1 MIENNRY
8 VLKRPSDAPVSPRFT
23 IDYEKELNPAQY
35 AAVTALDGPV
45 LVIAGAGS
53 GKTRTLV
60 YRVARFI
67 ESGLPPQNLLLLTF
81 TRKAAQEMLSRAG
94 LLLGTVCDRVAGGTF
109 HSFSNTIL
117 RRHGT
122 AIGLEP
128 AFTILDRPD
137 GEDVIQ
143 LLRNA
148 RGLGERE
155 KRFPRKNTLS
165 DMFSASVNKATG
177 LDEVVLTEYPHF
189 AGHLDEIL
197 ELEKAYTDYKRQRS
211 LLDYDDLLLK
221 LQELLETQRE
231 IREQLSETYRA
242 IMVDEY
248 QDTNKIQARVVRL
261 LCANHENVM
270 VVGDDAQ
277 SIYSFRGAHFKNIMD
292 FPKEFP
298 RARLFK
304 LEENYRSTQPILN
317 LTNEIINQAREKYPK
332 HLFTHQKEG
341 RPPTLVQAENENW
354 QSRFVC
360 QKVLELREEGVPLEE
375 IAVLFRSSHHS
386 FDLEI
391 ELIKHGLPFVKR
403 GGFKFIETTH
413 VKDVLAHL
421 RVLHNPR
428 DAVSWNRL
436 LLLIDGV
443 GPKKSQSIISAISAA
458 MAKETDMS
466 AAGLYSASRSRVSQ
480 HAGWLKALK
489 AQAEQKAG
497 GSSLKEVTRLFEDLL
512 GAPGVP
518 SEQLNRIYSY
528 YTPLLSQR
536 FDDYPKRIKDL
547 EHLYA
552 ITERYL
558 KLDEFLSDITLEP
571 PSEAVS
577 EIEPTGRED
586 EKLILSTIH
595 SAKGL
600 EWHTVF
606 IIWAL
611 DGKLPSIYS
620 FDDDEQLE
628 EERRLMYV
636 AATRAKKGLY
646 ITYPVNVYDK
656 VLGTVLSR
664 PTRFLDGIP
673 RALYDTWSLVEED
686 V

>member
-1 MIENNRY
+1 VNDQSQY
-8 VLKRPSDAPVSPRFT
+8 VLKRPAADPILPRFK
-23 IDYEKELNPAQY
+23 IEYEKELNSAQY
-35 AAVTALDGPV
+35 AAITALEGPV

-60 YRVARFI
+60 YRVARYI
-67 ESGLPPQNLLLLTF
+67 ESGHPAQNLLLLTF

-94 LLLGTVCDRVAGGTF
+94 LLLGTVCDHVAGGTF

-117 RRHGT
+117 RRYGS
-122 AIGLEP
+122 AIRIDP
-128 AFTILDRPD
+128 SFTILDRPD

-143 LLRNA
+143 HLRNA

-155 KRFPRKNTLS
+155 KRFPRKSTLS
-165 DMFSASVNKATG
+165 DIFSASVNKATP
-177 LDEVVLTEYPHF
+177 LEEIVLTDYPHF
-189 AGHLDEIL
+189 SDHLDEIVD
-197 ELEKAYTDYKRQRS
+197 LEKAYTDYKRQRS
-211 LLDYDDLLLK
+211 LLDYDDLLVK
-221 LQELLETQRE
+221 LQELLEVHRE
-231 IREQLSETYRA
+231 TREHLSEIYRA

-248 QDTNKIQARVVRL
+248 QDTNKIQARVARL
-261 LCANHENVM
+261 LCATHENIM

-298 RARLFK
+298 NARIFK

-317 LTNEIINQAREKYPK
+317 LTNEIINQATEKYTK
-332 HLFTHQKEG
+332 HLFTRQKEG
-341 RPPTLVQAENENW
+341 NQPVVVQAENENW

-360 QKVLELREEGVPLEE
+360 QRLLELREEGVPLQDM
-375 IAVLFRSSHHS
+375 AVLFRSSHHS

-391 ELIKHGLPFVKR
+391 ELVKHGLPFIKR

-421 RVLHNPR
+421 RVLQNPR

-436 LLLIDGV
+436 LLLIEGV
-443 GPKKSQSIISAISAA
+443 GPKKSQNIISAIL
-458 MAKETDMS
+458 KETDW
-466 AAGLYSASRSRVSQ
+466 VKV
-480 HAGWLKALK
+480 LKTQSESL
-489 AQAEQKAG
+489 AG
-497 GSSLKEVTRLFEDLL
+497 GSVLSELVRMFEDLHTSP
-512 GAPGVP
+512 AVP
-518 SEQLNRIYSY
+518 AEQLNRIYSY
-528 YTPLLSQR
+528 YIPLLPHR
-536 FDDYPKRIKDL
+536 FDDYPKRIRDL

-552 ITERYL
+552 ITERYM
-558 KLDEFLSDITLEP
+558 KLDEFLSDIALEP
-571 PSEAVS
+571 PNEAISDV
-577 EIEPTGRED
+577 EPTVRES

-600 EWHTVF
+600 EWHSVF

-611 DGKLPSIYS
+611 DGKFPSMYS
-620 FDDDEQLE
+620 FDNPEEIE

-646 ITYPVNVYDK
+646 IIYPVNVFDK
-656 VLGTVLSR
+656 VLGTVLTK

-673 RALYDTWSLVEED
+673 RSSYNYWSLVE
-686 V
+686 

>member
-1 MIENNRY
+1 MEANRY
-8 VLKRPSDAPVSPRFT
+8 VLRRPSDLSVSPRYT

-60 YRVARFI
+60 YRVARYI
-67 ESGLPPQNLLLLTF
+67 ESGLPPENLLLLTF

-109 HSFSNTIL
+109 HSFSNMIL
-117 RRHGT
+117 RRRGT
-122 AIGLEP
+122 AIGLDP

-137 GEDVIQ
+137 GEDAIH

-165 DMFSASVNKATG
+165 DMFSASVNKATA
-177 LDEVVLTEYPHF
+177 LEEIVLTDYPHF
-189 AGHLDEIL
+189 SDHLGEIL
-197 ELEKAYTDYKRQRS
+197 ELEKAYADYKRQRS

-231 IREQLSETYRA
+231 VRGQLSETYRA

-298 RARLFK
+298 KARIFK

-341 RPPTLVQAENENW
+341 RPPVVVQAENENW

-360 QKVLELREEGVPLEE
+360 QKVLELREEGVPLET

-421 RVLHNPR
+421 RVLQNPR

-443 GPKKSQSIISAISAA
+443 GPKKSQSIIAA

-466 AAGLYSASRSRVSQ
+466 AAGSQ
-480 HAGWLKALK
+480 NAGWLKALK
-489 AQAEQKAG
+489 VQSEQKAG
-497 GSSLKEVTRLFEDLL
+497 GSPLKEVTRLFDDLL
-512 GAPGVP
+512 AAPQLP

-528 YTPLLSQR
+528 YTPHLSQR

-552 ITERYL
+552 ITERYM

-611 DGKLPSIYS
+611 DGKFPSMYS
-620 FDDDEQLE
+620 FDSDEELE

-636 AATRAKKGLY
+636 AATRAQKGLY

-664 PTRFLDGIP
+664 QSRFLDGLP
-673 RALYDTWSLVEED
+673 RSLYNTWSLVEED
-686 V
+686 M

>member
-1 MIENNRY
+1 VIENNRY
-8 VLKRPSDAPVSPRFT
+8 VLRRPSAAQGSTRFT

-35 AAVTALDGPV
+35 AAVTALEGPV

-67 ESGLPPQNLLLLTF
+67 ESGLPPHNLLLLTF
-81 TRKAAQEMLSRAG
+81 TRKAALEMLNRAG
-94 LLLGTVCDRVAGGTF
+94 VLLGTVCDRVAGGTF

-117 RRHGT
+117 RRYGSEG
-122 AIGLEP
+122 GLDP

-143 LLRNA
+143 LLRNS

-155 KRFPRKNTLS
+155 RRFPRKNTLS
-165 DMFSASVNKATG
+165 DMFSASVNKAIG
-177 LDEVVLTEYPHF
+177 LEEIVLTDYPHF
-189 AGHLDEIL
+189 SEHLEEIL
-197 ELEKAYTDYKRQRS
+197 HLERAYTDYKRQRS

-221 LQELLETQRE
+221 LQELLEAHRE
-231 IREQLSETYRA
+231 IREQLSENYRA

-261 LCANHENVM
+261 LCATHENIM

-298 RARLFK
+298 SARIFS

-332 HLFTHQKEG
+332 HLFTHQKAG
-341 RPPTLVQAENENW
+341 NPPVVVQAESENW

-375 IAVLFRSSHHS
+375 IAILFRSSHHS

-391 ELIKHGLPFVKR
+391 ELIKHGLPFIKR
-403 GGFKFIETTH
+403 GGFKFIETIH

-421 RVLHNPR
+421 RVLQNPR

-436 LLLIDGV
+436 LLLREGI
-443 GPKKSQSIISAISAA
+443 GPKKSQSIIAA
-458 MAKETDMS
+458 LAKETD
-466 AAGLYSASRSRVSQ
+466 
-480 HAGWLKALK
+480 WLKALK
-489 AQAEQKAG
+489 AQMDQK
-497 GSSLKEVTRLFEDLL
+497 GSGSALNELVRLFEDLL
-512 GAPGVP
+512 SGPAFP
-518 SEQLNRIYSY
+518 SEQLNRIYGY

-536 FDDYPKRIKDL
+536 FDDYPKRVKDL

-552 ITERYL
+552 ITERYM

-577 EIEPTGRED
+577 EIEPTGGEN

-600 EWHTVF
+600 EWHSVF

-611 DGKLPSIYS
+611 DGKFPSMYS
-620 FDDDEQLE
+620 FDNEDELE

-646 ITYPVNVYDK
+646 ITFPVNIYDR
-656 VLGTVLSR
+656 VLGTVLSK
-664 PTRFLDGIP
+664 PTRFLDNIP
-673 RALYDTWSLVEED
+673 RSLYKIWSLIEED
-686 V
+686 I

>member
-1 MIENNRY
+1 VVENNHY
-8 VLKRPSDAPVSPRFT
+8 VLKRPFAVPISPRFT

-81 TRKAAQEMLSRAG
+81 TRKAALEMLNRAG

-117 RRHGT
+117 RRYGSEG
-122 AIGLEP
+122 GLDP
-128 AFTILDRPD
+128 GFTILDRPD

-143 LLRNA
+143 LLRNS

-177 LDEVVLTEYPHF
+177 LEEIVLTEYPHF
-189 AGHLDEIL
+189 SEHLDEIQQL
-197 ELEKAYTDYKRQRS
+197 ERAYTDYKRQRS

-221 LQELLETQRE
+221 LQELLEAKRE

-261 LCANHENVM
+261 LCATHENIM

-298 RARLFK
+298 KSRIFN

-317 LTNEIINQAREKYPK
+317 LTNEIINQARERYPK

-341 RPPTLVQAENENW
+341 RPPVVVQAENENW

-421 RVLHNPR
+421 RVLQNPR

-436 LLLIDGV
+436 LLLRDGI
-443 GPKKSQSIISAISAA
+443 GSKKSQAIIAA
-458 MAKETDMS
+458 LAKETD
-466 AAGLYSASRSRVSQ
+466 
-480 HAGWLKALK
+480 WLKALK
-489 AQAEQKAG
+489 AQADQKS
-497 GSSLKEVTRLFEDLL
+497 GSALNELVRLFEDLL
-512 GAPGVP
+512 SGPAIP
-518 SEQLNRIYSY
+518 SEQLSRIFGY

-536 FDDYPKRIKDL
+536 FDDYPKRAKDL

-552 ITERYL
+552 ITERYIR
-558 KLDEFLSDITLEP
+558 LDDFLSDITLEP

-600 EWHTVF
+600 EWHSVF

-611 DGKLPSIYS
+611 DGKFPSMYS
-620 FDDDEQLE
+620 FDNDDELE

-646 ITYPVNVYDK
+646 ITFPVNIYDR

-664 PTRFLDGIP
+664 PTRFLDNIP
-673 RALYDTWSLVEED
+673 RSMYHIWSLSEED
-686 V
+686 M

>member
-1 MIENNRY
+1 MVENNRY

-117 RRHGT
+117 RRHGP

-177 LDEVVLTEYPHF
+177 LDEIVLTEYPHF
-189 AGHLDEIL
+189 SDHLNEIL
-197 ELEKAYTDYKRQRS
+197 ELEKAYTDFKRQRS

-231 IREQLSETYRA
+231 IREQLSGTYRA
-242 IMVDEY
+242 VMVDEY

-298 RARLFK
+298 KARLFK

-341 RPPTLVQAENENW
+341 RPPVLVQAENENW

-360 QKVLELREEGVPLEE
+360 QRVLELREEGVPLDE
-375 IAVLFRSSHHS
+375 IAILFRSSHNS

-391 ELIKHGLPFVKR
+391 ELIKHGLPFIKR

-421 RVLHNPR
+421 RVLQNPR

-436 LLLIDGV
+436 FLLIDGV
-443 GPKKSQSIISAISAA
+443 GPKKSQSIIAA
-458 MAKETDMS
+458 MAREAD
-466 AAGLYSASRSRVSQ
+466 
-480 HAGWLKALK
+480 WLKALK
-489 AQAEQKAG
+489 VQSEHKTG
-497 GSSLKEVTRLFEDLL
+497 GSALKEVTRLFEDLL
-512 GAPGVP
+512 GAHGVP

-577 EIEPTGRED
+577 EIAPTGRED

-611 DGKLPSIYS
+611 DGKLPSMYS
-620 FDDDEQLE
+620 FDNEEDLE

-646 ITYPVNVYDK
+646 ITYPVNVYDRA
-656 VLGTVLSR
+656 LGTVLSK
-664 PTRFLDGIP
+664 PTRFLDGISKS
-673 RALYDTWSLVEED
+673 LYNTWSLVEED
-686 V
+686 L

>member
-1 MIENNRY
+1 MVENNRY
-8 VLKRPSDAPVSPRFT
+8 VLKRPSDSPVSPRFT

-35 AAVTALDGPV
+35 AAATVLDGPV

-94 LLLGTVCDRVAGGTF
+94 LLLGAICDRVAGGTF

-122 AIGLEP
+122 AIGLDP

-177 LDEVVLTEYPHF
+177 LDEVVLTEYSHF
-189 AGHLDEIL
+189 SDHLNEIL
-197 ELEKAYTDYKRQRS
+197 KLEKAYTDYKKQRS

-221 LQELLETQRE
+221 LQELLETHRE

-242 IMVDEY
+242 VMVDEY

-292 FPKEFP
+292 FPKAFP
-298 RARLFK
+298 KARVFK

-341 RPPTLVQAENENW
+341 RPPVLVQAENENY

-360 QKVLELREEGVPLEE
+360 QRVLELREEGVPLDE
-375 IAVLFRSSHHS
+375 IAVLFRSSHNS

-421 RVLHNPR
+421 RVLQNPR

-436 LLLIDGV
+436 LLLIEGV

-458 MAKETDMS
+458 TAKETE
-466 AAGLYSASRSRVSQ
+466 
-480 HAGWLKALK
+480 WLKALK
-489 AQAEQKAG
+489 VQSEQKAG
-497 GSSLKEVTRLFEDLL
+497 GPALKEVTRLFEDLL
-512 GAPGVP
+512 AAPVVP

-577 EIEPTGRED
+577 EIAPTGRPIGRED

-620 FDDDEQLE
+620 FDNDEELE

-656 VLGTVLSR
+656 ALGTVLSK
-664 PTRFLDGIP
+664 PTRFLDGIS
-673 RALYDTWSLVEED
+673 RSLYNTWSLVE
-686 V
+686 

>member
-1 MIENNRY
+1 MVETNRY
-8 VLKRPSDAPVSPRFT
+8 VLKRPSDSPVSPRFT

-81 TRKAAQEMLSRAG
+81 TRKAAQEMLGRAG

-148 RGLGERE
+148 RGLGGRE

-165 DMFSASVNKATG
+165 DLFSASVNKATG
-177 LDEVVLTEYPHF
+177 LDEIVLTDYPHF
-189 AGHLDEIL
+189 SEHLNEIL
-197 ELEKAYTDYKRQRS
+197 ELEKAYTDFKRQRS

-298 RARLFK
+298 KARLFK

-317 LTNEIINQAREKYPK
+317 LTNAIINQAREKYPK

-341 RPPTLVQAENENW
+341 RPPVLVQAEDENW

-360 QKVLELREEGVPLEE
+360 QRVLELRDEGVPLGE
-375 IAVLFRSSHHS
+375 IAILFRSSRHS

-391 ELIKHGLPFVKR
+391 ELIRHGLPFIKR

-421 RVLHNPR
+421 RVLQNPR

-436 LLLIDGV
+436 FLLIDGV
-443 GPKKSQSIISAISAA
+443 GPKKSQSIIAA
-458 MAKETDMS
+458 MAKETD
-466 AAGLYSASRSRVSQ
+466 
-480 HAGWLKALK
+480 WLKILK
-489 AQAEQKAG
+489 VQSEQKAG
-497 GSSLKEVTRLFEDLL
+497 GSALKEVTRLFEDLL
-512 GAPGVP
+512 GVPGVP
-518 SEQLNRIYSY
+518 SEQLNRIYGY

-558 KLDEFLSDITLEP
+558 RLDEFLSDITLEP

-577 EIEPTGRED
+577 EIEPTERSIGREG

-611 DGKLPSIYS
+611 DGKLPSMYS
-620 FDDDEQLE
+620 FDNDEEME

-656 VLGTVLSR
+656 MLGTVLSK
-664 PTRFLDGIP
+664 PTRFLDGIS
-673 RALYDTWSLVEED
+673 RSLYNTWSLVEED
-686 V
+686 L

>member
-1 MIENNRY
+1 
-8 VLKRPSDAPVSPRFT
+8 
-23 IDYEKELNPAQY
+23 
-35 AAVTALDGPV
+35 
-45 LVIAGAGS
+45 
-53 GKTRTLV
+53 
-60 YRVARFI
+60 
-67 ESGLPPQNLLLLTF
+67 
-81 TRKAAQEMLSRAG
+81 
-94 LLLGTVCDRVAGGTF
+94 
-109 HSFSNTIL
+109 
-117 RRHGT
+117 
-122 AIGLEP
+122 
-128 AFTILDRPD
+128 
-137 GEDVIQ
+137 
-143 LLRNA
+143 
-148 RGLGERE
+148 
-155 KRFPRKNTLS
+155 
-165 DMFSASVNKATG
+165 MFSASVNKATG
-177 LDEVVLTEYPHF
+177 LDEIVLTEYPHF
-189 AGHLDEIL
+189 SDHLNEIL
-197 ELEKAYTDYKRQRS
+197 ELEKAYTDFKRQRS

-221 LQELLETQRE
+221 LQELLETRRE

-242 IMVDEY
+242 VMVDEY

-298 RARLFK
+298 KARLFK

-341 RPPTLVQAENENW
+341 RPPVLVQAENENW

-360 QKVLELREEGVPLEE
+360 QRVLELREEGVPLDE
-375 IAVLFRSSHHS
+375 IAILFRSSHHS

-391 ELIKHGLPFVKR
+391 ELIKHGLPFIKR

-421 RVLHNPR
+421 RVLQNPR

-436 LLLIDGV
+436 FLLIDGV
-443 GPKKSQSIISAISAA
+443 GPKKSQSIIAALLAA
-458 MAKETDMS
+458 MAKGTD
-466 AAGLYSASRSRVSQ
+466 
-480 HAGWLKALK
+480 WLKALK
-489 AQAEQKAG
+489 VQSEQKTG
-497 GSSLKEVTRLFEDLL
+497 GAALKEVTRLFEDLL
-512 GAPGVP
+512 GAPVVP

-577 EIEPTGRED
+577 DVEPTGQED

-611 DGKLPSIYS
+611 DGKLPSMYS
-620 FDDDEQLE
+620 FDNEEEME

-656 VLGTVLSR
+656 ALGMVLSK

-673 RALYDTWSLVEED
+673 RSLYNTWSLVEED
-686 V
+686 M

>member
-1 MIENNRY
+1 MNDHSQY
-8 VLKRPSDAPVSPRFT
+8 VLKRPAPESIPHPFK
-23 IDYEKELNPAQY
+23 IEYEKELNAAQL
-35 AAVTALDGPV
+35 AAVTALEGPV

-60 YRVARFI
+60 YRVARYI
-67 ESGLPPQNLLLLTF
+67 ESGLPAQNLLLLTF

-117 RRHGT
+117 RRYGS
-122 AIGLEP
+122 AIRIDP
-128 AFTILDRPD
+128 SFTILDRPD

-143 LLRNA
+143 HLRNA

-155 KRFPRKNTLS
+155 KRFPRKSTLS
-165 DMFSASVNKATG
+165 DIFSASVNKAIP
-177 LDEVVLTEYPHF
+177 LEEVVLTDYPHF
-189 AGHLDEIL
+189 SIHLEEIMD
-197 ELEKAYTDYKRQRS
+197 LEKAYNDYKRQRS
-211 LLDYDDLLLK
+211 LLDYDDLLVQ
-221 LQELLETQRE
+221 LQELLEDHRE
-231 IREQLSETYRA
+231 TREHLSEIYRA

-248 QDTNKIQARVVRL
+248 QDTNKIQARVARL
-261 LCANHENVM
+261 LCATHENIM

-298 RARLFK
+298 NARIFK

-317 LTNEIINQAREKYPK
+317 LTNEIINRATEKYTK
-332 HLFTHQKEG
+332 HLFTRQKQG
-341 RPPTLVQAENENW
+341 NPPVLVQAENENW

-360 QKVLELREEGVPLEE
+360 QRVLELREEGVPLQDM
-375 IAVLFRSSHHS
+375 AVLFRSSHHS

-391 ELIKHGLPFVKR
+391 ELVKHGLPFIKR

-421 RVLHNPR
+421 RVLQNPR

-436 LLLIDGV
+436 LLLIEGV
-443 GPKKSQSIISAISAA
+443 GPKKSQNIITAIL
-458 MAKETDMS
+458 KETDWVKV
-466 AAGLYSASRSRVSQ
+466 LKSQ
-480 HAGWLKALK
+480 SETL
-489 AQAEQKAG
+489 AG
-497 GSSLKEVTRLFEDLL
+497 GSVLHELVRMFEDLL
-512 GAPGVP
+512 ASPAIP
-518 SEQLNRIYSY
+518 AEQLSRIYSY
-528 YTPLLSQR
+528 YTPLLPQR
-536 FDDYPKRIKDL
+536 FDDYPKRIRDL

-558 KLDEFLSDITLEP
+558 KLDEFLSDIALEP
-571 PSEAVS
+571 PNEAVS
-577 EIEPTGRED
+577 DVEPTVKET

-600 EWHTVF
+600 EWHSVF
-606 IIWAL
+606 IVWAL
-611 DGKLPSIYS
+611 DGKFPSMYS
-620 FDDDEQLE
+620 FDNPEEME

-646 ITYPVNVYDK
+646 IIYPVNIFDK
-656 VLGTVLSR
+656 VLGSVLSH

-673 RALYDTWSLVEED
+673 RSLYNSWSIVE
-686 V
+686 